1 MTQVRIT
8 IGARMRLQALAERA
22 PGERSLSDLIDLLS
36 HAEPHHLADIMTA
49 ATAADIMTA
58 ATAAEE
64 EREEERRRIEWA
76 KRVEEAKELAP
87 RILDGLEAAGTHVD
101 RWLVEGKH
109 DGGPLMVE
117 VIRLWRERR
126 EAGGAGE

>member
-1 MTQVRIT
+1 MTQIRIT

-22 PGERSLSDLIDLLS
+22 PGGRSVSDLIDLLS
-36 HAEPHHLADIMTA
+36 HAPHHLAYIMTA
-49 ATAADIMTA
+49 ATAA
-58 ATAAEE
+58 E

-87 RILDGLEAAGTHVD
+87 HIIDGLEAAGTHVD

>member
-1 MTQVRIT
+1 MKKMLIRLPDDVAAGLETYVQSGQRTAFVVEAVR
-8 IGARMRLQALAERA
+8 G
-22 PGERSLSDLIDLLS
+22 LL
-36 HAEPHHLADIMTA
+36 LL
-49 ATAADIMTA
+49 
-58 ATAAEE
+58 EE

-87 RILDGLEAAGTHVD
+87 HIIDGLEAAGTHVD

-117 VIRLWRERR
+117 VIRLWHERR

>member
-1 MTQVRIT
+1 MTQIRIT

-22 PGERSLSDLIDLLS
+22 PGGRSVSDLIDLLS

-49 ATAADIMTA
+49 AT
-58 ATAAEE
+58 TAAEE
-64 EREEERRRIEWA
+64 EREAEEAREEERRRIEWA

-87 RILDGLEAAGTHVD
+87 HIIDGLEAAGTHVD
-101 RWLVEGKH
+101 RWLVDGKH

>member
-1 MTQVRIT
+1 
-8 IGARMRLQALAERA
+8 MRLQALAERA

-87 RILDGLEAAGTHVD
+87 HIIDGLEAAGTHVD

>member
-1 MTQVRIT
+1 MPQIRIT
-8 IGARMRLQALAERA
+8 LGARMRLQALAERA
-22 PGERSLSDLIDLLS
+22 PGGRSVSDLIDLLS
-36 HAEPHHLADIMTA
+36 HAEPHHL
-49 ATAADIMTA
+49 ADIMTA

-87 RILDGLEAAGTHVD
+87 HIIDGLEAAGTHVD

-109 DGGPLMVE
+109 DGGPLMGE